1 MNETDATAVADAG
14 PLIHLHEVKGLRLLL
29 IFEAVSAPRTV
40 WQEATQAGRVPSDA
54 LQALANLMQVDDP
67 PSDSEAHFA
76 ELDAGE
82 RACLR
87 LCRRE
92 RISLLLTDDLEAREA
107 AREEGVTPV
116 GTLGVVLRAC
126 REERFTKEERLTKQE
141 AEQMLE
147 ALRDESTLFVR
158 PVLVNRVIGQL

>member
-1 MNETDATAVADAG
+1 
-14 PLIHLHEVKGLRLLL
+14 
-29 IFEAVSAPRTV
+29 
-40 WQEATQAGRVPSDA
+40 
-54 LQALANLMQVDDP
+54 MQVDDP

-92 RISLLLTDDLEAREA
+92 KISLLLTDDLEAREA

-126 REERFTKEERLTKQE
+126 REERLTKEERLQE